1 MAMSMGDMLNE
12 PAENFGN
19 DVRILNISVT
29 EISFFHK
36 CFINTFRR
44 MAIVFFVTNYVY
56 IIYPYMWKIFRYF
69 VENVGDLSS
78 TM

>member
-1 MAMSMGDMLNE
+1 MSMGDMLNE

-19 DVRILNISVT
+19 DVRILNISVA

-44 MAIVFFVTNYVY
+44 MAIVCFVTNYVY
-56 IIYPYMWKIFRYF
+56 IIYQYMWKIFRYF
-69 VENVGDLSS
+69 VENVSDLSS